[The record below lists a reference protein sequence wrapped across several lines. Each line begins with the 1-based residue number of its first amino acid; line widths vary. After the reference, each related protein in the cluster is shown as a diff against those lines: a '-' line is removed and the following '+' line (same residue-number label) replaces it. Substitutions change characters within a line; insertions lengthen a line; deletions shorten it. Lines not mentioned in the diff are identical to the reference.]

1 MDKNADFLLLKI
13 TEFYSN
19 LLDRIIFFL
28 LTIWLKIF
36 SFIEF
41 IIYIFEIEFY
51 ITFSLS
57 LNKNI
62 ILILTM

>member
-13 TEFYSN
+13 TGFYSN

-36 SFIEF
+36 PFIEF

>member
-13 TEFYSN
+13 TKFYSK

-36 SFIEF
+36 PFVEF
-41 IIYIFEIEFY
+41 IIYIFEVEFY
-51 ITFSLS
+51 ITFFLS

-62 ILILTM
+62 ILIIIT

>member
-13 TEFYSN
+13 TGFYSN

-36 SFIEF
+36 IEF

-51 ITFSLS
+51 IMFSLS

>member
-13 TEFYSN
+13 TKFYSK

-36 SFIEF
+36 PFIEF
-41 IIYIFEIEFY
+41 IIYIFEVEFY
-51 ITFSLS
+51 ITFFPS

-62 ILILTM
+62 ILIIIT